1 MANPAFYPAT
11 VNTGNYIVGALTS
24 VNVVAKEIPDDI
36 GNVMV
41 VALLII
47 GGIDPGTISAPSG
60 WSPVEQVLVDAVSR
74 AAVFTKIV
82 APGETG
88 TYSFAWTNPSAVGF
102 WLFAEY
108 GGGDQ
113 DYATDGSDSNS
124 NALSVNCV
132 APSVTPSTWN
142 YYNTLVCVWFAL
154 GAFGV
159 VMSITPPVGMVLQA
173 QSASLS
179 LGFPALAL
187 ADTPLTSSGPT
198 GTRTAIAAS
207 AAVSLGISFLI
218 RQSIWAGAMPHGGI
232 AA

>member
-1 MANPAFYPAT
+1 MANPVIYPPT

-24 VNVVAKEIPDDI
+24 VNIVAKEIPDDI

-41 VALLII
+41 ACLLII
-47 GGIDPGTISAPSG
+47 GGIDPGIIIAPSG
-60 WSPVEQVLVDAVSR
+60 WELVEQVLVDAVSR

-88 TYSFAWTNPSAVGF
+88 TYSFGWTNPSAVGF

-113 DYATDGSDSNS
+113 DYATDGSGNNN
-124 NALSVNCV
+124 NALSVNSV
-132 APSVTPSTWN
+132 APSVTPSSWN

-154 GAFGV
+154 ASLGIA
-159 VMSITPPVGMVLQA
+159 MSITPPAGMTLQA
-173 QSASLS
+173 QSGSAS

-187 ADTPLTSSGPT
+187 ADAPLTSNGPT
-198 GTRTAIAAS
+198 GTMTAITVAPAIS
-207 AAVSLGISFLI
+207 AGISFLI

-232 AA
+232 AT

>member
-1 MANPAFYPAT
+1 MANPTIYPPT

-24 VNVVAKEIPDDI
+24 VNVAAKEIPDDI

-41 VALLII
+41 AALLIV
-47 GGIDPGTISAPSG
+47 GGIDPGTITAPVG
-60 WSPVEQVLVDAVSR
+60 WALVEQVPVDAVSR

-82 APGETG
+82 APGESG

-113 DYATDGSDSNS
+113 IDATDGSGNNN
-124 NALSVNCV
+124 NALSVSCV
-132 APSVTPSTWN
+132 APSVMPSTWN

-154 GAFGV
+154 GSLGV
-159 VMSITPPVGMVLQA
+159 AMSITPPAGMTLQA
-173 QSASLS
+173 QSGSAS

-187 ADTPLTSSGPT
+187 ADAPLVSNGPT
-198 GTRTAIAAS
+198 GTRTAVAAS
-207 AAVSLGISFLI
+207 AAVSVGISFLI
-218 RQSIWAGAMPHGGI
+218 RQSIWAGVMPHGGI
-232 AA
+232 AT

>member
-1 MANPAFYPAT
+1 MANPVIYPAT

-24 VNVVAKEIPDDI
+24 VNVVAKAIPDDV
-36 GNVMV
+36 GNAI
-41 VALLII
+41 VACLLII
-47 GGIDPGTISAPSG
+47 GGIDPGVIVPPSG
-60 WSPVEQVLVDAVSR
+60 WTQVEQVLVDAVSR

-88 TYSFAWTNPSAVGF
+88 TYPFAWTNPSAVGF

-113 DYATDGSDSNS
+113 DYATDGSGNNN

-132 APSVTPSTWN
+132 APSVTPSSWN

-154 GAFGV
+154 ASIGV
-159 VMSITPPVGMVLQA
+159 LMSITPPVGMTLQA

-187 ADTPLTSSGPT
+187 ADAPLVSNGPT
-198 GTRTAIAAS
+198 GTSTAIAA
-207 AAVSLGISFLI
+207 AATISVGISFLI
-218 RQSIWAGAMPHGGI
+218 RQSIWAGVMPQGGT
-232 AA
+232 AT